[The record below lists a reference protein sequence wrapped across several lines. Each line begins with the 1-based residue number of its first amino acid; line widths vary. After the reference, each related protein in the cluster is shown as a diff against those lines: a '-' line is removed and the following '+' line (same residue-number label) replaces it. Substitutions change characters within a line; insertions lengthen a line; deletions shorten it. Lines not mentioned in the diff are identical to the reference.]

1 MLHKLSISFAYKCRC
16 QSRGGYLCIT
26 SFLSLQ
32 RNIYGY
38 HFQNCYA
45 PLKNNWSFLCQIHFF
60 GKHFMEQGSYTPA
73 YNFCR
78 PGNGD
83 TCFNFIKTLFKIRFD
98 WTTKFPYPKQT
109 MKTQITMLLT
119 TLAIFDILF
128 LFCTFPLFSLQAMM
142 HFKNFLN
149 LCVYK
154 G

>member
-1 MLHKLSISFAYKCRC
+1 MHINADAGAEGDIYVLQVSSHSSAISMATIFKTVTHHSKITGRFCARSIS
-16 QSRGGYLCIT
+16 
-26 SFLSLQ
+26 
-32 RNIYGY
+32 
-38 HFQNCYA
+38 
-45 PLKNNWSFLCQIHFF
+45 W
-60 GKHFMEQGSYTPA
+60 KHFMEQGSYTPA

-154 G
+154 GEKLSNN

>member
-1 MLHKLSISFAYKCRC
+1 MVGFN
-16 QSRGGYLCIT
+16 LC
-26 SFLSLQ
+26 FVLV
-32 RNIYGY
+32 N
-38 HFQNCYA
+38 
-45 PLKNNWSFLCQIHFF
+45 F
-60 GKHFMEQGSYTPA
+60 GSQLFCKPFCLVWKHFMEQGSNTPA

-78 PGNGD
+78 PGNRD

-98 WTTKFPYPKQT
+98 WTTKFPSPKQT

-154 G
+154 GEKLSNN